1 MEAAVTNYI
10 MPDLNPK
17 YYQFIIW
24 LSCLALVLTLR
35 LEGLVLAA
43 IILLLTFVAHS
54 MRPNQS
60 ESATLLTSIR
70 LSAEDIR
77 DIIDSYDQ
85 FLNGCDAKNLADR
98 TLHRPALTDPD
109 CTDPD
114 IEAFYFQHDT
124 AKRFLNRLDARLST
138 DLSVT
143 QMEALL
149 AVTDRRALELKEAW
163 VKARRAAA
171 RFGP

>member
-1 MEAAVTNYI
+1 

-17 YYQFIIW
+17 YYKLIIW
-24 LSCLALVLTLR
+24 LSCIILVLTLR

-43 IILLLTFVAHS
+43 IILLLMFVANS
-54 MRPNQS
+54 VRPNQS
-60 ESATLLTSIR
+60 ESATLLTSIK

-77 DIIDSYDQ
+77 DVIEAYDRFLHGSDS
-85 FLNGCDAKNLADR
+85 KNLADR

-109 CTDPD
+109 CIDPD
-114 IEAFYFQHDT
+114 IEAFYYQHDT
-124 AKRFLNRLDARLST
+124 AQRFLRRLDARLST
-138 DLSVT
+138 DLTVA

-163 VKARRAAA
+163 VRARRAASRYEA
-171 RFGP
+171 

>member
-1 MEAAVTNYI
+1 

-17 YYQFIIW
+17 YYKLIIW
-24 LSCLALVLTLR
+24 ISCAALVLTLR
-35 LEGLVLAA
+35 LEGVVLAA
-43 IILLLTFVAHS
+43 IIILLMFVANS

-60 ESATLLTSIR
+60 ESATLLTSIK

-77 DIIDSYDQ
+77 DVIEAYDR
-85 FLNGCDAKNLADR
+85 FLHSSEPKNLADR
-98 TLHRPALTDPD
+98 TLHRPALANPD

-114 IEAFYFQHDT
+114 IEAFFYQHDT
-124 AKRFLNRLDARLST
+124 AQSFLRRLDARLTT
-138 DLSVT
+138 DLTVA

-163 VKARRAAA
+163 VRARRAAA
-171 RFGP
+171 RYKP